1 VPLAKARS
9 DQRALNTLAFSAFSS
24 SGLMARMAI
33 PIYGFELTDGEACR
47 EESAEKFR
55 AKSEAE
61 SKPK

>member
-1 VPLAKARS
+1 
-9 DQRALNTLAFSAFSS
+9 
-24 SGLMARMAI
+24 MARMAI